1 VTAVRSHAE
10 RDARRIV
17 ARHAR
22 QLRWTRARR
31 HVITGGTVAAVV
43 GAAVALWVVVALLVV
58 RLITEVTG

>member
-1 VTAVRSHAE
+1 VTAVRTGAE
-10 RDARRIV
+10 RDAHRIV

-31 HVITGGTVAAVV
+31 HVIAWGVVAAVV
-43 GAAVALWVVVALLVV
+43 GVSVALWAVVALPVV